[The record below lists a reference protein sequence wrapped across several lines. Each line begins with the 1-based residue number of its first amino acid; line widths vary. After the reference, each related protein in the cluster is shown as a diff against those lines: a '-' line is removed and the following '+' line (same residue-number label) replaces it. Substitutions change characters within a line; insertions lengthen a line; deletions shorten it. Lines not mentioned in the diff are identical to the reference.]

1 MLQTTYI
8 DIKNLPDK
16 EKICHKLKKYRQKL
30 SQREEYDTFTK
41 LFGDIITRLDAPS
54 EQEQLVE
61 FTKIN
66 KDLDKLRNQKFTET
80 FPELFSQIENIW
92 NNNDGKL

>member
-1 MLQTTYI
+1 MPTYI

-16 EKICHKLKKYRQKL
+16 EKIRYKLKKYRHKL
-30 SQREEYDTFTK
+30 SQRKEYDTFIK
-41 LFGDIITRLDAPS
+41 LFDDIINRLDAPS
-54 EQEQLVE
+54 EQKQLVE

-80 FPELFSQIENIW
+80 FPELFSQIKHIW
-92 NNNDGKL
+92 NNVDGKL